1 MPRALLR
8 WRISQR
14 INRHGLFDRYLGGRL
29 CVAFLVLLLTP
40 PLFGLAAASSAQRT
54 PTSGLIYVAM
64 QLRLML
70 LYRVWMQQRPSMCS
84 SVDGLRWPLC
94 LAPLAHSVYSILAD
108 KGRMPCAHRA
118 HTQAYPNQGFQEQI
132 KLYDAYCRG
141 GGAQGM
147 LGAMGA
153 VRSCILLRCCP
164 TFLATITCNAG
175 LSLSTS

>member
-29 CVAFLVLLLTP
+29 CVAFLVLLLTL

-94 LAPLAHSVYSILAD
+94 LAPIAHSVYGIIAD
-108 KGRMPCAHRA
+108 KRRMPCAHRV

-132 KLYDAYCRG
+132 KRYDAYCRG

-147 LGAMGA
+147 LGAMGT
-153 VRSCILLRCCP
+153 VRSCFLPRCCP
-164 TFLATITCNAG
+164 TFLATITCNAC
-175 LSLSTS
+175 LSLSTF